1 MGLFET
7 PIVVGV
13 VVLFLVVAVTLRWR
27 GRPRDEWRSD
37 PKPPADVA
45 PRTSGER
52 SAERP

>member
-13 VVLFLVVAVTLRWR
+13 VALLLVVAVTLRWR
-27 GRPRDEWRSD
+27 GRRIDEWRAD
-37 PKPPADVA
+37 PKPPEAAA
-45 PRTSGER
+45 PPTGGER